1 MNFEAIDKLK
11 GIHPG
16 IFLDNELKKRELPK
30 GRFALSINEYPQT
43 LGAITNGK
51 RDMNTALAMKI
62 ENELKLEEGLFMILQ
77 VFYDYKK
84 IKEARLSTSKPD
96 ITKFQKATFWDTTIE
111 NIDWHRQ
118 KRSVVKRVFERG
130 SSQEKKEIKKF
141 YGSKEVEKILGEL

>member
-1 MNFEAIDKLK
+1 MNLAAIDKLK

-16 IFLDNELKKRELPK
+16 IFLDHELKKRKLPK

-84 IKEARLSTSKPD
+84 IKESKLTKAKPD
-96 ITKFQKATFWDTTIE
+96 IAKFQKSTFWDTSIE
-111 NIDWHRQ
+111 SIDWQ
-118 KRSVVKRVFERG
+118 KQKKAIVKRVFERG
-130 SSQEKKEIKKF
+130 TEKEKKEISKF
-141 YGSKEVEKILGEL
+141 YGSKEVEKILNEL

>member
-16 IFLDNELKKRELPK
+16 IFLGNELKKRKLPK

-84 IKEARLSTSKPD
+84 IKESRASKSKPD
-96 ITKFQKATFWDTTIE
+96 IAKLQKSTFWDTAIE
-111 NIDWHRQ
+111 NIDWQ
-118 KRSVVKRVFERG
+118 KQKKSVIQRVFERG

-141 YGSKEVEKILGEL
+141 YGQKEVEKVLSEL

>member
-1 MNFEAIDKLK
+1 MNFEAVDKLK

-16 IFLDNELKKRELPK
+16 IFLDNELKKRKLPK

-51 RDMNTALAMKI
+51 RDMNTALAIKI

-84 IKEARLSTSKPD
+84 IKKSKLSQAKPNVA
-96 ITKFQKATFWDTTIE
+96 KFQKSTFWDTSIE
-111 NIDWHRQ
+111 NIDWHKQ
-118 KRSVVKRVFERG
+118 KRAIVKRVYERG
-130 SSQEKKEIKKF
+130 SDREKKEINKF
-141 YGSKEVEKILGEL
+141 YGSKEVERILRES